1 MGMSAESGAR
11 EAPPILERFAPLF
24 DIPGLRFVSLQKGEG
39 AGEAKRLGLPV
50 ASFVDEARDLMDT
63 AALMREL
70 DLVVTIDTVIPHLA
84 GILAVPVWLLNRYE
98 SDWRWLD
105 HRTDSPWYPSL
116 RIFTQPAQGDWDAV
130 LNRVAAELRAWLKTR
145 S

>member
-1 MGMSAESGAR
+1 M
-11 EAPPILERFAPLF
+11 PP
-24 DIPGLRFVSLQKGEG
+24 
-39 AGEAKRLGLPV
+39 
-50 ASFVDEARDLMDT
+50 
-63 AALMREL
+63 
-70 DLVVTIDTVIPHLA
+70 VTIDTVIPHLA